1 MTGKKKSKSTRLL
14 KIKIS
19 NPIIYEQLRLRRTED
34 EVTDLNHC
42 EHKITQVTHYLW
54 PAKTHLPVPFKAIS
68 GEESRAELKEI
79 DELSHGISK
88 QLHHVLQ
95 DLVKQQSGRLV
106 TKI

>member
-1 MTGKKKSKSTRLL
+1 M
-14 KIKIS
+14 
-19 NPIIYEQLRLRRTED
+19 
-34 EVTDLNHC
+34 TDLNHC
-42 EHKITQVTHYLW
+42 EHKMTQGTHYLR
-54 PAKTHLPVPFKAIS
+54 PAKTHLPVSFKALDIS

-88 QLHHVLQ
+88 PLHHVLQ